1 MSKELMVELSRAI
14 DERAGKYRRIA
25 AAWNGNSPAAF
36 MSKKSREALDDRL
49 SRLGVNY
56 PRLVVNSKVDRL
68 SVSGFVSRE
77 TGEIDAEAWQLW
89 QRAGMISRSEQIH
102 TDYYLFGA
110 AYATVWGTLDG
121 RPAVTAGTPLSTC
134 VQTDPATGEILASL
148 RRLKVRDGTKAIL
161 FEPDQ
166 ATVFKSTSPDYI
178 AGPGGWTVESVTE
191 NPFGIVPTVPF
202 IREQSSED
210 VAGTSAVE
218 DILDLSD
225 AQSKILSDAMVTS
238 EHFARPRRWATGLEI
253 EENEETGEIIDPF
266 RKESHLQ
273 SESPDTKFGQFNSA
287 DLSGYENLIATI
299 TQQIGSLT
307 GLPPHYLG
315 LHGDQPANADGV
327 RAAEAQLASAAYSDH
342 RQLDT
347 PWSRVAQLLRAVND
361 DGIDPAGT
369 DAKPVYSS
377 PEIRTPAQAAD
388 AALKLRDIGIPLET
402 VLIETLG
409 YSPDQAREISQVANR
424 ENISAAAGKL
434 GRLAP

>member
-1 MSKELMVELSRAI
+1 MVELSRAI

-77 TGEIDAEAWQLW
+77 TGEIDSTAWQLW
-89 QRAGMISRSEQIH
+89 QRAGMISKSEQVH

-166 ATVFKSTSPDYI
+166 ATVFHSTSPDYI

-210 VAGTSAVE
+210 VTGTSAVE

-225 AQSKILSDAMVTS
+225 AQAKILSDAMVTS

-253 EENEETGEIIDPF
+253 EEDEETGEIIDPF

-327 RAAEAQLASAAYSDH
+327 RAAEAQLASAAYSDQ

-388 AALKLRDIGIPLET
+388 AALKQRDIGIPLET

-424 ENISAAAGKL
+424 DSIASAAGNLGKL
-434 GRLAP
+434 LP

>member
-1 MSKELMVELSRAI
+1 MVELSRAI

-77 TGEIDAEAWQLW
+77 TGEIDSTAWQLW
-89 QRAGMISRSEQIH
+89 QRAGMISKSEQVH

-166 ATVFKSTSPDYI
+166 ATVFHSTSPDYI
-178 AGPGGWTVESVTE
+178 AGPGGWTVESITE

-210 VAGTSAVE
+210 VTGTSAVE

-225 AQSKILSDAMVTS
+225 AQAKILSDAMVTS

-253 EENEETGEIIDPF
+253 EEDEETGEIIDPF

-327 RAAEAQLASAAYSDH
+327 RAAEAQLASAAYSDQ

-361 DGIDPAGT
+361 EGIDPAGT

-388 AALKLRDIGIPLET
+388 AALKQRDIGIPLET

-424 ENISAAAGKL
+424 DSIASAAGNLGKL
-434 GRLAP
+434 LP

>member
-1 MSKELMVELSRAI
+1 MVELSRAI

-178 AGPGGWTVESVTE
+178 AGPGGWAVESVTE

>member
-68 SVSGFVSRE
+68 SLSGFVSRE

>member
-89 QRAGMISRSEQIH
+89 QRAGMISRSEQMH

-253 EENEETGEIIDPF
+253 EEDEETGEIIDPF

>member
-89 QRAGMISRSEQIH
+89 QRAGMISRSEQMH

-253 EENEETGEIIDPF
+253 EEDEETGEIIDPF

-347 PWSRVAQLLRAVND
+347 PWSRVAQLLRSVND
-361 DGIDPAGT
+361 EGIDPAGT

>member
-1 MSKELMVELSRAI
+1 MVELSRAI
-14 DERAGKYRRIA
+14 DERAGKYQRIA

-77 TGEIDAEAWQLW
+77 TGEIDSTAWQLW
-89 QRAGMISRSEQIH
+89 QRAGMISRSEQVH

-166 ATVFKSTSPDYI
+166 ATVFTSTSTDYI
-178 AGPGGWTVESVTE
+178 AGPGGWTVESITE

-225 AQSKILSDAMVTS
+225 AQAKILSDAMVTS

-253 EENEETGEIIDPF
+253 EEDEETGEIVDPF

-327 RAAEAQLASAAYSDH
+327 RAAEAQLASAAYSDQ

-388 AALKLRDIGIPLET
+388 AALKQRDIGIPLET

-424 ENISAAAGKL
+424 DSIAAAAGNLGKL
-434 GRLAP
+434 LP

>member
-1 MSKELMVELSRAI
+1 MVELSRAI
-14 DERAGKYRRIA
+14 DERAGKYLRIA

-77 TGEIDAEAWQLW
+77 TGEIDSTAWQLW
-89 QRAGMISRSEQIH
+89 QRAGMISKSEQVH

-166 ATVFKSTSPDYI
+166 ATVFTSTSPDYI
-178 AGPGGWTVESVTE
+178 AGPGGWTVESITE

-210 VAGTSAVE
+210 VTGTSAVE

-225 AQSKILSDAMVTS
+225 AQAKILSDAMVTS

-253 EENEETGEIIDPF
+253 EEDEETGEIVDPF

-327 RAAEAQLASAAYSDH
+327 RAAEAQLASAAYSDQ

-388 AALKLRDIGIPLET
+388 AALKQRDIGIPLET

-424 ENISAAAGKL
+424 DSIASAAGNLGKL
-434 GRLAP
+434 LP

>member
-77 TGEIDAEAWQLW
+77 TGEIDAAAWQLW

-347 PWSRVAQLLRAVND
+347 PWSRVAQLLRSVND